1 MERKTQNQSQRNW
14 TRRKPR
20 PRRKNSG
27 PAQAGD
33 VLSALLASLGG
44 GPERARLSL
53 LWQNW
58 EPVMG
63 PELAPL
69 ALPLGRHKDIL
80 LIGAEDA
87 MLMQELHLMSGEI
100 LERVNAFMESPF
112 FSSIKVS
119 LVLNKTVLRTAE
131 SRPAPEARAR
141 PDVPPPRPSGSFLS
155 KMDPASPV
163 ARCYARFAGKRA
175 ARSASRKNAI
185 D

>member
-87 MLMQELHLMSGEI
+87 MLMQELHLMSGE
-100 LERVNAFMESPF
+100 NQA
-112 FSSIKVS
+112 
-119 LVLNKTVLRTAE
+119 AH
-131 SRPAPEARAR
+131 SRIPARAR
-141 PDVPPPRPSGSFLS
+141 SPGQTRRPPA
-155 KMDPASPV
+155 PAQRLFPV
-163 ARCYARFAGKRA
+163 EDGPRFAGGSLLCAFR
-175 ARSASRKNAI
+175 RKTGRPECLAEERDRLKTGSI
-185 D
+185 PHFSDS

>member
-20 PRRKNSG
+20 TTRR
-27 PAQAGD
+27 PAPAGEAR
-33 VLSALLASLGG
+33 SALLASLRG

-141 PDVPPPRPSGSFLS
+141 PDVPPPRPSGSLLW
-155 KMDPASPV
+155 KMDPDSPV
-163 ARCYARFAGKRA
+163 GRGYARFAGKRA